1 MELKKKPMEF
11 NENSKD
17 YHSVEEIL
25 LKIEQKYHDPIY
37 QRAAYLVKLDEIRSV
52 EKEKKS
58 AFLALIPDT
67 LKKIL
72 ENWPQSDT
80 EQDEDSGEEFED
92 AIRFRGNRLRSILRQ
107 IGKPKSEIDK
117 MYILKAITFTAESAD
132 AYEQWL
138 AARLFGDKFE
148 KDGKKFDIDIPLVID
163 EKPQINIYPGII
175 EEMKKT
181 NRLLETWQESLNLQS
196 LSHSIIKIRL
206 KYDDLRFISAWK
218 AADKETADMSFKN
231 FCNKYLTSKGHSID
245 PKQLE
250 DAWEGRNQF
259 EQVES
264 GKKLYERMKKRWD
277 EENVRNM
284 LESEPL
290 FMRNRDKAFA
300 IICDVK
306 INAPK
311 MKRSEIVKEIMHRL
325 PTNYYSAN
333 RYMNA
338 FEKQSESK

>member
-1 MELKKKPMEF
+1 MELKKNLMEF

-25 LKIEQKYHDPIY
+25 LKIEQKYHDPID

-72 ENWPQSDT
+72 EDWPQSDT
-80 EQDEDSGEEFED
+80 EQDEDSGEEFENS
-92 AIRFRGNRLRSILRQ
+92 IRFRENRLRSILRQ

-148 KDGKKFDIDIPLVID
+148 QDGKKFDIDIPLIID
-163 EKPQINIYPGII
+163 EKPQINIDPDII

-181 NRLLETWQESLNLQS
+181 NRLLETWQKSLNLQL
-196 LSHSIIKIRL
+196 LSHSNIKIRL
-206 KYDDLRFISAWK
+206 KYDNLLLISAWK
-218 AADKETADMSFKN
+218 AADKETADMSFEH
-231 FCNKYLTSKGHSID
+231 FCKKYLTSKGHSID

-259 EQVES
+259 AQLES
-264 GKKLYERMKKRWD
+264 GKKLYEKIKKRRG
-277 EENVRNM
+277 EENVRNI
-284 LESEPL
+284 LESDSL
-290 FMRNRDKAFA
+290 LMRNRDKAFE
-300 IICDVK
+300 IIYEVK
-306 INAPK
+306 MSAPK
-311 MKRSEIVKEIMHRL
+311 MKRSEIIKEIMHRL
-325 PTNYYSAN
+325 PASYDSAN